1 MCVWKEC
8 GGSSLCTHGRIKN
21 VCKQCGGSSIRVH
34 FHPRKIQ
41 VALQAM
47 QGVWRLTFE
56 FGNRVI
62 IVNKKSRNKRTSI
75 QII

>member
-1 MCVWKEC
+1 MEGMRRLIALHPRPDQERLQAVR
-8 GGSSLCTHGRIKN
+8 RIF
-21 VCKQCGGSSIRVH
+21 H

-41 VALQAM
+41 LALQAM

-56 FGNRVI
+56 FGIGNRVI